1 MPATDI
7 EELKRVNDKLAASEA
22 QLRIALDHMPGG
34 MLMLDK
40 NLETLLV
47 NERYIELFE
56 YPDGLVETGKFIGD
70 MLQFQIARGDVG
82 EITLDDLLE
91 RTRALFRDRGNHR
104 YEAHLPSGKIIEV
117 MVAPTPGDGGVAVAS
132 DITERKAS
140 ATTIA

>member
-7 EELKRVNDKLAASEA
+7 EELKRVSDKLAASEA

-70 MLQFQIARGDVG
+70 MLQFQIARGDVWSEPEPYFAIAG
-82 EITLDDLLE
+82 TTAMKRTFPAE
-91 RTRALFRDRGNHR
+91 RSSR
-104 YEAHLPSGKIIEV
+104 
-117 MVAPTPGDGGVAVAS
+117 
-132 DITERKAS
+132 
-140 ATTIA
+140 